1 MHENMIRIKETIRS
15 GNYRKAINLI
25 AYYLLRGEPIEAE
38 LIEALEEIKVSQA
51 AIDDRKVTSNSDNYD
66 FDVIGFDDIEYIN
79 KQYDEPI
86 PFILESATHG
96 SLRTDRSEIEV
107 QKPESTSELY
117 CGTHSDYDS
126 DVVAATEDHSYPDEE
141 FDWDLLEQSD
151 EILENDFPSPTAF
164 ADDYLL
170 DERVSDD
177 WRARQIALELIEKY
191 DWSSKSEEL
200 LVRLLSGKGWAS
212 TRAAL
217 EYELLRGM
225 TFDELTLADF
235 LRVTWE
241 SSDHFWISF
250 FEVKSIDPDYK
261 ASPMFHRLGW
271 RQSLRIIRGFG
282 ALPDE
287 DDLLQFLDEAYD
299 DWYCSE
305 HKRAQYKA
313 FIVYL
318 KYRTESLPKFIIRQE
333 VGDTYSIVHDET
345 WVADE
350 LSSHEIVRD
359 DLPLSF
365 LEKG

>member
-1 MHENMIRIKETIRS
+1 MPDNLSNIKNAIQS
-15 GNYRKAINLI
+15 GDYRLASQLI
-25 AYYLLRGEPIEAE
+25 GCHLLRGGPVEAE
-38 LIEALEEIKVSQA
+38 LIEALEVIKENQA
-51 AIDDRKVTSNSDNYD
+51 GSDDRKLIFNSDDYD
-66 FDVIGFDDIEYIN
+66 FDTIGSDDIEYIN
-79 KQYDEPI
+79 KQYNDPL
-86 PFILESATHG
+86 PLLLESASHG
-96 SLRTDRSEIEV
+96 SLRVDCSEIEV
-107 QKPESTSELY
+107 RKSESTGELY
-117 CGTHSDYDS
+117 CGARTDHDS
-126 DVVAATEDHSYPDEE
+126 YTSAVTVDHPYSDEE

-164 ADDYLL
+164 ADDDLL
-170 DERVSDD
+170 DGRVSDD
-177 WRARQIALELIEKY
+177 WRARQNAFELIRKY
-191 DWSSKSEEL
+191 DWSPNSEEL

-212 TRAAL
+212 TLVAL

-250 FEVKSIDPDYK
+250 FEVKSINPDYR
-261 ASPMFHRLGW
+261 ASPTFHRLGW

-305 HKRAQYKA
+305 HKRARYKA

-333 VGDTYSIVHDET
+333 VEDTYSIVHDEM
-345 WVADE
+345 WGGDE
-350 LSSHEIVRD
+350 LSSHEIVWD

-365 LEKG
+365 LERG